1 MNSKKTRMRRPGGK
15 KKGLDPL
22 DLLCDIG
29 ELAALLSGSEN
40 IESFLQHTVALVSRH
55 LGADVCSIYLFDEQS
70 KELVLKATIGLN
82 PRAVDRIRMK
92 PGEGLVGT
100 TLKEMKPILEA
111 SAGGNPRFKYFEE
124 ADEERFESFL
134 SVPVQRGVEKIGVLV
149 VQHEAPDYFDQTD
162 VRTLR
167 ATASQLSGAIENA
180 RLLMDLNRISAKPPG
195 AAVLESLSF
204 VKGRAAAGG
213 FAYAP
218 ATVLER
224 SDGILANFD
233 SESDNLLT
241 LEDLHRAIQ
250 ATADQLKDLQ
260 ARFAERLPESASL
273 IFTAHFMILKDARFI
288 SEMVQQIKE
297 GISPPEAVRSVARR
311 YIAIFSK
318 NPHVYIREKVNDI
331 EDLAGRLLKNLY
343 HPATEKY
350 GLIENRIVIARELY
364 PSEILKFASENVQGM
379 ILVSGGIT
387 SHLAILARSMQ
398 IPLVIADRPELMR
411 LPEGTP
417 VLMDGE
423 IGNIYVNPKKRIVRQ
438 FDDRNKAKRAA
449 VPLRETMSPTTRTRD
464 GERVYLFANIN
475 LLSELSIARDLK
487 AEGIGLYRTEFP
499 FLIRSTFPSEE
510 EQYLVYKR
518 LLEEMPGKMVTFRTL
533 DIGGDKVLAYCDATR
548 EANPELGLRSIRFS
562 LRHQNIFEQQLRAIL
577 RASAEAESVRIM
589 FPMISSLD
597 EFREAKQIVHKCM
610 AALIEEN
617 LPHQPGPAIGMMIE
631 LPSAVEII
639 DELVHEAD
647 FISIGTNDFIQ
658 YMLAVDRANEKVAD
672 YYRPY
677 HPSVLRGIAK
687 IVAAAIRKNKDVSL
701 CGEMAHEPDYIP
713 FLLGIGLRSLSVD
726 PKFLPV
732 VQERIQN
739 LIISDA
745 EAHAKALL
753 SETTIKGIR
762 ERMNLHM
769 NSTEYLQA

>member
-195 AAVLESLSF
+195 AAVLESLPF

-233 SESDNLLT
+233 SESDNLLK

-250 ATADQLKDLQ
+250 TTADQLKDLQ

-350 GLIENRIVIARELY
+350 
-364 PSEILKFASENVQGM
+364 
-379 ILVSGGIT
+379 
-387 SHLAILARSMQ
+387 
-398 IPLVIADRPELMR
+398 
-411 LPEGTP
+411 
-417 VLMDGE
+417 
-423 IGNIYVNPKKRIVRQ
+423 
-438 FDDRNKAKRAA
+438 
-449 VPLRETMSPTTRTRD
+449 
-464 GERVYLFANIN
+464 
-475 LLSELSIARDLK
+475 
-487 AEGIGLYRTEFP
+487 
-499 FLIRSTFPSEE
+499 
-510 EQYLVYKR
+510 
-518 LLEEMPGKMVTFRTL
+518 
-533 DIGGDKVLAYCDATR
+533 
-548 EANPELGLRSIRFS
+548 
-562 LRHQNIFEQQLRAIL
+562 
-577 RASAEAESVRIM
+577 
-589 FPMISSLD
+589 
-597 EFREAKQIVHKCM
+597 
-610 AALIEEN
+610 
-617 LPHQPGPAIGMMIE
+617 
-631 LPSAVEII
+631 
-639 DELVHEAD
+639 
-647 FISIGTNDFIQ
+647 
-658 YMLAVDRANEKVAD
+658 
-672 YYRPY
+672 
-677 HPSVLRGIAK
+677 
-687 IVAAAIRKNKDVSL
+687 
-701 CGEMAHEPDYIP
+701 
-713 FLLGIGLRSLSVD
+713 
-726 PKFLPV
+726 
-732 VQERIQN
+732 
-739 LIISDA
+739 
-745 EAHAKALL
+745 
-753 SETTIKGIR
+753 
-762 ERMNLHM
+762 
-769 NSTEYLQA
+769 